1 MYQSWAEMGGGSGMS
16 AAEEH
21 ALYEGAFEVVKQ
33 LPPRVYSPDG
43 VARRVSQFPRYT
55 VMAAIWRMIDK
66 GLARF
71 TPTHRVWIL
80 PPKEESNG

>member
-43 VARRVSQFPRYT
+43 VARRVPQFPRYT
-55 VMAAIWRMIDK
+55 VMAAIWRMVDK
-66 GLARF
+66 GLAKI
-71 TPTHRVWIL
+71 TPASRVKIL
-80 PPKEESNG
+80 PLKEESSD